1 MNSDKANLVP
11 RPSVGPYPRHPLHE
25 YLVRAAERLGDKPAI
40 IDRGQSMTFS
50 QLQQKTISLV
60 TSLADL
66 GIGKGDR
73 VAIFAPNCWEY
84 VASFYAISWIG
95 ATVTTL
101 NPSYREREVEF
112 QLRDSGAK
120 AIILAESLYPVL
132 DSMLPHAPELR
143 HLIIIGEETP
153 GHGHSF
159 ERFTGLGT
167 RELPAVDIDPM
178 EDVIALPYSSGTT
191 GLPKGVMLTHFNLTS
206 NVQQLIGRIGEI
218 GAPRQDDVLM
228 VHLPLYHIYGMNV
241 IMNVAVAL
249 GATQVMMGRFEMEQF
264 LKLLSDNRVSVL
276 YTVPPIVLALTQYPE
291 AQNFDLSSLRL
302 CFVGAAPMSAD
313 LQNKLESMI
322 GVATVQGYGLTES
335 SPATNADF
343 MEPDLKKPGSIG
355 PSLPDTAEMVVD
367 LEAGG
372 AELPR
377 GELGELIIKGPQVMK
392 GYWNNPEATASTL
405 RDGWLYTG
413 DIATMDED
421 GYVYIVDRKKELIKY
436 KGFQVAPAEL
446 EGLLLEHPAVSDA
459 AVIGV
464 LDEEAGE
471 VPKAFV
477 VTNDDDLTAAEI
489 MEWVAGQ
496 VAGFKQVRQVEFVDQ
511 IPKNPSGKVLRRVLV
526 ERERGQTEA

>member
-1 MNSDKANLVP
+1 MTNEKAKLVP
-11 RPSVGPYPRHPLHE
+11 RPSVAPYPSHPLHE
-25 YLVRAAERLGDKPAI
+25 YLLRAAENFGDKTAI
-40 IDRGQSMTFS
+40 VDGSQKLTFTQLREKTANLASALASM
-50 QLQQKTISLV
+50 
-60 TSLADL
+60 

-95 ATVTTL
+95 AIVTTL

-112 QLRDSGAK
+112 QLGDSGAK
-120 AIILAESLYPVL
+120 AIILDESLYPVL
-132 DSMLPHAPELR
+132 EPVLAQLTQ
-143 HLIIIGEETP
+143 LQQVIVIGGTA
-153 GHGHSF
+153 GQNSRTF
-159 ERFTGLGT
+159 EDLANSGLGSSPSI
-167 RELPAVDIDPM
+167 ELNAG
-178 EDVIALPYSSGTT
+178 EDVVVLPYSSGTT
-191 GLPKGVMLTHFNLTS
+191 GLPKGVMLTHSNLTS
-206 NVQQLIGRIGEI
+206 NVQQLIGRQEI
-218 GAPRQDDVLM
+218 GTPKPDDVLM

-264 LKLLSDNRVSVL
+264 LHLISTNRVSVL
-276 YTVPPIVLALTQYPE
+276 YTVPPVVLALTQ
-291 AQNFDLSSLRL
+291 FSGVRDHDLSALRL

-313 LQNKLESMI
+313 LQTKLESMI
-322 GVATVQGYGLTES
+322 DVSTVQGYGLTES
-335 SPATNADF
+335 SPATNADY
-343 MEPDLKKPGSIG
+343 MEPLLKKPGSIG
-355 PSLPDTAEMVVD
+355 PPLPDTEEKVVD
-367 LEAGG
+367 LDTGER
-372 AELPR
+372 ELPR

-392 GYWNNPEATASTL
+392 GYWNNPDATADTL

-446 EGLLLEHPAVSDA
+446 EGLLLEHPSVSDA

-464 LDEEAGE
+464 PDDEAGE

-477 VTNDDDLTAAEI
+477 VANEELDAGQLMD
-489 MEWVAGQ
+489 WVAGQ
-496 VAGFKQVRQVEFVDQ
+496 VAGFKQVRQVEFLGQ

-526 ERERGQTEA
+526 EREREKRQN